1 MTEDKTVVAKYYA
14 ENADTDSD
22 GLPDWYEWREF
33 GNLDHNASS
42 DPDGDGFSMDAERQF
57 GLSAVIGDEIM
68 EGGGSI
74 RRSGTFGYIEF
85 QPNEDDDGDGLTKAQ
100 ELHYGTSDDNTD
112 SDGDGFP
119 DGAEVTA
126 GSDPADADSVP
137 NRPPRDLSPHQI
149 TSVDYG
155 ATAPHGYQLHSR
167 DIPNW
172 NWQQKASISS
182 ARYSPHALVSSGER
196 IYFIAGSN
204 ASTPLSI
211 IEAYDPTNDQWQQ
224 LASLSTAR
232 SMAAAA
238 VVDQQVFVFGGKG
251 PSNTMLSSG
260 EKYDPG
266 SNQWALT
273 SAIPQTLEKAGSVVY
288 DGKVYLVGG
297 GVHGTAQNT
306 FFSYDPLAN
315 TWQSLPVLPFQGQ
328 GLNVF
333 LFENKIWA
341 IGYRKITSF
350 DFSSNEWKIE
360 GTLPFGGT
368 QFVSWF
374 HGGDYFLKRNGNEI
388 YSINLASNIMSFAG
402 YFPDNAGLSATAI
415 HNGTIYVAGGSYGA
429 YNDGN
434 NSDKV
439 YSSNL
444 QTTFENLQ
452 DHYVELNSSSQV
464 SISEN
469 QPIGTVIGEFNA
481 TDPDGDAI
489 TYHFVNGEN
498 NNSLFTLD
506 TNGTLKTATTFDY
519 ESNASSYTITVQA
532 KDELN
537 ATTEGN
543 FTVTLLDVYEDTDG
557 DGFRDSLE
565 ASPGAI

>member
-1 MTEDKTVVAKYYA
+1 
-14 ENADTDSD
+14 
-22 GLPDWYEWREF
+22 
-33 GNLDHNASS
+33 
-42 DPDGDGFSMDAERQF
+42 
-57 GLSAVIGDEIM
+57 
-68 EGGGSI
+68 
-74 RRSGTFGYIEF
+74 
-85 QPNEDDDGDGLTKAQ
+85 
-100 ELHYGTSDDNTD
+100 
-112 SDGDGFP
+112 
-119 DGAEVTA
+119 
-126 GSDPADADSVP
+126 
-137 NRPPRDLSPHQI
+137 
-149 TSVDYG
+149 
-155 ATAPHGYQLHSR
+155 
-167 DIPNW
+167 
-172 NWQQKASISS
+172 
-182 ARYSPHALVSSGER
+182 
-196 IYFIAGSN
+196 
-204 ASTPLSI
+204 
-211 IEAYDPTNDQWQQ
+211 
-224 LASLSTAR
+224 
-232 SMAAAA
+232 
-238 VVDQQVFVFGGKG
+238 
-251 PSNTMLSSG
+251 MLSSG

-328 GLNVF
+328 GLSVF

-360 GTLPFGGT
+360 RTLPFGGT

-444 QTTFENLQ
+444 QTAFENLQ
-452 DHYVELNSSSQV
+452 DHYVELNSSSLV

-469 QPIGTVIGEFNA
+469 QPIGTVSVSSMPPIRMG
-481 TDPDGDAI
+481 DPI

-519 ESNASSYTITVQA
+519 ESNASTYTITVQA

-543 FTVTLLDVYEDTDG
+543 FTVTLVGCL
-557 DGFRDSLE
+557 
-565 ASPGAI
+565 